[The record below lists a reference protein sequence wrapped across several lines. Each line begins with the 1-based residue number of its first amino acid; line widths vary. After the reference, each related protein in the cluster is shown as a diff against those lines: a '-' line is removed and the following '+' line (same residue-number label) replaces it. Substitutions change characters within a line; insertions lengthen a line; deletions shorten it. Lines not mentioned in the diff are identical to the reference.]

1 VSLEALATRLEISA
15 EILRAP
21 SSDCPPAPLV
31 EVAKGLR
38 ADG

>member
-1 VSLEALATRLEISA
+1 MSLETLATRLEISA
-15 EILRAP
+15 EVLRAP

-31 EVAKGLR
+31 EVATALR